1 MEDLY
6 MVVYII
12 SLALLYND
20 LQDDVCDNVT
30 IVVALVVVLKATKP
44 GSVCPVS

>member
-1 MEDLY
+1 

-12 SLALLYND
+12 SLGLLLHD
-20 LQDDVCDNVT
+20 LQDDVCDSVT
-30 IVVALVVVLKATKP
+30 IVVVLVVVLKVTKP